1 MDILRY
7 LEEQSKLCRERILK
21 DDEKYQKSS
30 NYYTDTKLNEGRKLD
45 MADKAYY
52 YFSEHTNGVQRT
64 TDPVNYEDSLSKIPF
79 IYNKETYIFM
89 YDAEENT
96 AAFSLNGKRT
106 KFMSLPAL
114 IKVFNNKEF

>member
-1 MDILRY
+1 MDILKY
-7 LEEQSKLCRERILK
+7 LDEQCQLCK
-21 DDEKYQKSS
+21 QYVFKEKQENEHYDK
-30 NYYTDTKLNEGRKLD
+30 YAAGVLLNKKRKLD

-52 YFSEHTNGVQRT
+52 YFSEHADGVQRT
-64 TDPVNYEDSLSKIPF
+64 TEPLLYEDSMSKIPF
-79 IYNKETYIFM
+79 IYNKETYTFM